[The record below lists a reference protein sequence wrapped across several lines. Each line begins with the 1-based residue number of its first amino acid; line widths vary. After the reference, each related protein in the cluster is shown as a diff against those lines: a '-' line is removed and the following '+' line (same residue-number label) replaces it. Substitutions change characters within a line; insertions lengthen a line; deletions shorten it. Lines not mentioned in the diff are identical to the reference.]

1 MNANAEEQNWRKP
14 SCVAKAEKASLF
26 GTQGGI
32 FGTQGGTFG
41 TLGRFLWGD
50 GDIMILG
57 TFSFGTLVNVTCRT
71 GI

>member
-1 MNANAEEQNWRKP
+1 MNANVVEQNWRKP
-14 SCVAKAEKASLF
+14 SCVAKAEKAFL
-26 GTQGGI
+26 

-41 TLGRFLWGD
+41 FLWGD

>member
-1 MNANAEEQNWRKP
+1 MNANVEEQNWRKP
-14 SCVAKAEKASLF
+14 SCVAKAEKAFL
-26 GTQGGI
+26 